1 MNSKEKSGKKE
12 ARKSSRRRFL
22 TQGAVLAGLA
32 AAGAVPRAHGQGLGS
47 LFDGTQAPGYVPE
60 QDLPKDHILKDPWTG
75 EPLRDGE
82 GNILVDWTGTP
93 QYEKYLENAR
103 AMGGPA
109 YGWRKKD
116 WRLYGYR
123 SPYVTTYRLGT
134 AGTYTPAP
142 SDVKTSFFSM
152 LSPIEDQEGII
163 TPASLHFHDDHG
175 FEIPLVDP
183 RKHRLVI
190 GGMVERPVTL
200 TMDDLRRLPSV
211 SRIHTVEC
219 NSNGTPSHRNR
230 LQPWATPGDIY
241 GELSCSEWTGVLLST
256 LLDMVGVKKGASWIW
271 AGASD
276 EENHTKS
283 IPLAKA
289 LDDSIVAYAQN
300 GEPLRPEQGF
310 PVRLVTP
317 GWEGNTNIKRLAT
330 IRVTDELGPHLR
342 ESQIYT
348 VMHSDG
354 KLRWFQVEMQPKS
367 CIVRPGPTHPITGKG
382 YYEIRGFAWAGRGKI
397 RRVEITTDGGRTWK
411 DAQLQEPVLSKAM
424 TRFVFPW
431 QWNGEEVMLASRCTD
446 EWGTTQPT
454 TAETAKVWGVSP
466 DWFKRPT
473 GGVWRFNTI
482 QPWKVDREGKVTNAI
497 FSI

>member
-1 MNSKEKSGKKE
+1 MNSKQKSGKGDS
-12 ARKSSRRRFL
+12 RKSSRRRFL
-22 TQGAVLAGLA
+22 AQGAVLAGLA
-32 AAGAVPRAHGQGLGS
+32 AVGAAPRVRAQGLGA
-47 LFDGTQAPGYVPE
+47 LFDGTKEPGYVPE
-60 QDLPKDHILKDPWTG
+60 AEIPKDHILRDPWTG
-75 EPLRDGE
+75 EPLRDPE

-93 QYEKYLENAR
+93 QYEKYLEGAR
-103 AMGGPA
+103 QMGGPA

-142 SDVKTSFFSM
+142 SDVKTAFFSM
-152 LSPIEDQEGII
+152 LSPLQDQEGII

-190 GGMVERPVTL
+190 GGMVEHPL
-200 TMDDLRRLPSV
+200 EFTMEDLKRLPSV
-211 SRIHTVEC
+211 SRIHNVEC
-219 NSNGTPSHRNR
+219 NSNGTPTHHNR
-230 LQPWATPGDIY
+230 LEPWATPGDIY

-271 AGASD
+271 AGAAD

-283 IPLAKA
+283 FPLEKA
-289 LDDSIVAYAQN
+289 MDDCIIAYAQN

-310 PVRLVTP
+310 PVRLLTP
-317 GWEGNTNIKRLAT
+317 GWEGTTNIKRLAK
-330 IRVTDELGPHLR
+330 IKVTDELGPHLR
-342 ESQIYT
+342 EARIYT

-354 KLRWFQVEMQPKS
+354 KIRWFQFEMQPKS
-367 CIVRPGPTHPITGKG
+367 CIIRPSPTHAPERG
-382 YYEIRGFAWAGRGKI
+382 YNEIRGFAWSGGGKVT
-397 RRVEITTDGGRTWK
+397 RVEVSTDGGRTWK
-411 DAQLQEPVLSKAM
+411 DAEIQGPVHSKAL

-446 EWGTTQPT
+446 ERGSTQPN
-454 TAETAKVWGVSP
+454 TAETAKIWGVQP
-466 DWFKRPT
+466 DYFRHPQT
-473 GGVWRFNTI
+473 GIWRFNVI
-482 QPWKVDREGKVTNAI
+482 QPWKVDATGKVTNAI
-497 FSI
+497 LSI